1 LKRGAGEGSWADRV
15 KKKNEKVLHRE
26 AEYPT
31 YKKKEGLLDWQH
43 LKYVLPSKTRYEGKI
58 ERAGSRGKRGKK
70 LPNGITEMISEK
82 SSNYDFKVPSL
93 TQSMA

>member
-1 LKRGAGEGSWADRV
+1 LHGAENRTLREIDQKYFGSFETWCWRRKLGRSCK

-58 ERAGSRGKRGKK
+58 ERAGSRGKRR
-70 LPNGITEMISEK
+70 
-82 SSNYDFKVPSL
+82 
-93 TQSMA
+93 